1 MSEAVRRWRSD
12 EINRK
17 VEQKKKILAEVQSSG
32 RNVSTKTMKKYNIDY
47 AEINVRREMGGY
59 ERLRMYQV
67 PTTGVRTRSGRGGGD
82 PEEGGG
88 IATRP
93 AGDFM
98 RHNEEVEKITEDF
111 AKQRLATV
119 EAVGESLEEQAKLIQ
134 EKLLANPNRRIEV
147 PAEEAFSV
155 STIHDYFWGRDE
167 DGNLYS
173 YEYKPGHKVAEG
185 TIITRFGTEKNWK
198 TGALHTIIKRFPMGE
213 KVCFADI
220 RPCIKK
226 MDEIVETYRLIPT
239 EGEGALKN
247 TSKLAYLETL
257 YATVRHFN
265 GGILYKEQK
274 IMAL

>member
-32 RNVSTKTMKKYNIDY
+32 RNVSTQTMKKYNIDY

-98 RHNEEVEKITEDF
+98 RHNEEVDKNHRGFRETKIGDGRSCWRKSRRTSQINSRKTVSEP
-111 AKQRLATV
+111 KQ
-119 EAVGESLEEQAKLIQ
+119 
-134 EKLLANPNRRIEV
+134 
-147 PAEEAFSV
+147 
-155 STIHDYFWGRDE
+155 
-167 DGNLYS
+167 
-173 YEYKPGHKVAEG
+173 
-185 TIITRFGTEKNWK
+185 KN
-198 TGALHTIIKRFPMGE
+198 
-213 KVCFADI
+213 
-220 RPCIKK
+220 
-226 MDEIVETYRLIPT
+226 
-239 EGEGALKN
+239 
-247 TSKLAYLETL
+247 
-257 YATVRHFN
+257 
-265 GGILYKEQK
+265 
-274 IMAL
+274 

>member
-147 PAEEAFSV
+147 PVEEAFSV
-155 STIHDYFWGRDE
+155 STIHDYFWGRDA

-173 YEYKPGHKVAEG
+173 YEYKVGHKVAEG
-185 TIITRFGTEKNWK
+185 TIKTRFGSEDNWK
-198 TGALHTIIKRFPMGE
+198 TVALHTIIKRFPMGE
-213 KVCFADI
+213 
-220 RPCIKK
+220 
-226 MDEIVETYRLIPT
+226 
-239 EGEGALKN
+239 
-247 TSKLAYLETL
+247 
-257 YATVRHFN
+257 
-265 GGILYKEQK
+265 
-274 IMAL
+274 